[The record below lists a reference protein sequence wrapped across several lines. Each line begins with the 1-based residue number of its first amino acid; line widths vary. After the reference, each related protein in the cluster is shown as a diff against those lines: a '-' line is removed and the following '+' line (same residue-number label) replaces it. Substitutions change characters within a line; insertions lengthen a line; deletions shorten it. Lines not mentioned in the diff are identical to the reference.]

1 MDNQT
6 APYWISFSKRSPE
19 IKLKVEEIFRSYA
32 IKELCSSAE
41 ELYDD
46 MEWGKLNQ
54 ADLYRGLVESSRRQ
68 KCLTLNEMT
77 SIIPPPVSTV
87 VEPGYS
93 EDDFDD
99 TTLVDL
105 LPNDVEGKSLSWFVA
120 HPPSQEIG
128 RKASD
133 IIDQRILDLYVTHVN
148 ETGETYFPQLE
159 SQLRA
164 YYEMIANQ

>member
-1 MDNQT
+1 MTNET
-6 APYWISFSKRSPE
+6 APHWISFSKRSPE
-19 IKLKVEEIFRSYA
+19 VKLKTEEIFRAYA
-32 IKELCSSAE
+32 NKELCTSAE

-54 ADLYRGLVESSRRQ
+54 ADLYRGLIESSRLQ
-68 KCLTLNEMT
+68 KCLTFSEMI
-77 SIIPPPVSTV
+77 SIIPPPISTGIQ
-87 VEPGYS
+87 PGYS
-93 EDDFDD
+93 EDEFDD

-105 LPNDVEGKSLSWFVA
+105 VPNDVEGKSLSWFVA
-120 HPPSQEIG
+120 HPPSQDIG
-128 RKASD
+128 IKASD
-133 IIDQRILDLYVTHVN
+133 IIDGRILDLYVTHVN

>member
-1 MDNQT
+1 M
-6 APYWISFSKRSPE
+6 
-19 IKLKVEEIFRSYA
+19 KLKIEEIFRA
-32 IKELCSSAE
+32 HANKELCTSAE

-46 MEWGKLNQ
+46 MEWGNLSQ
-54 ADLYRGLVESSRRQ
+54 ADLYRGLIESSRRQ
-68 KCLTLNEMT
+68 KCLTFSEMV
-77 SIIPPPVSTV
+77 SIIPPAVSNDV
-87 VEPGYS
+87 QPGYS
-93 EDDFDD
+93 EEEFDD

-105 LPNDVEGKSLSWFVA
+105 VPNDVEGKSLSWFVA

-128 RKASD
+128 IKASD

-164 YYEMIANQ
+164 YYEMIGNQ

>member
-1 MDNQT
+1 MTNQT
-6 APYWISFSKRSPE
+6 APHWISFSERSPE
-19 IKLKVEEIFRSYA
+19 VKLKIEEIFRA
-32 IKELCSSAE
+32 HANKELCTSAE

-46 MEWGKLNQ
+46 MEWGKLSQ
-54 ADLYRGLVESSRRQ
+54 ADLYRGLTESSRRQ
-68 KCLTLNEMT
+68 KCLTFSEMV
-77 SIIPPPVSTV
+77 SIIPPAVSNDV
-87 VEPGYS
+87 QPGYS
-93 EDDFDD
+93 EEEFDD

-105 LPNDVEGKSLSWFVA
+105 VPNDVEGKSLSWFVA

-128 RKASD
+128 IKASD

-164 YYEMIANQ
+164 YYEMIGNQ

>member
-1 MDNQT
+1 MANQT
-6 APYWISFSKRSPE
+6 APHWISFSKRSPE
-19 IKLKVEEIFRSYA
+19 IKRKVEEIFGSYA
-32 IKELCSSAE
+32 NKELYRSAE

-54 ADLYRGLVESSRRQ
+54 ADLYRGLIESSRQ
-68 KCLTLNEMT
+68 HKCLTFNEMID
-77 SIIPPPVSTV
+77 IIPPPVPEDV
-87 VEPGYS
+87 QPGYI
-93 EDDFDD
+93 EDEFDD

-105 LPNDVEGKSLSWFVA
+105 APNDVEGKSLSWFVA
-120 HPPSQEIG
+120 HPPTQEIG
-128 RKASD
+128 FKASD
-133 IIDQRILDLYVTHVN
+133 VIDQRILDLYVTHVN

>member
-1 MDNQT
+1 MTNQT
-6 APYWISFSKRSPE
+6 APHWISFSKRSPE
-19 IKLKVEEIFRSYA
+19 VKLKIEEIFRA
-32 IKELCSSAE
+32 HANKELCTSAE

-46 MEWGKLNQ
+46 MEWGKLSQ
-54 ADLYRGLVESSRRQ
+54 ADLYRGLIESSRRQ
-68 KCLTLNEMT
+68 KCLTFSEMV
-77 SIIPPPVSTV
+77 SIIPPAVSNDV
-87 VEPGYS
+87 QPGYS
-93 EDDFDD
+93 EEEFDD

-105 LPNDVEGKSLSWFVA
+105 VPNDVEGKSLSWFVA

-128 RKASD
+128 IKASD

-164 YYEMIANQ
+164 YYEMIGNQ

>member
-1 MDNQT
+1 MASQT
-6 APYWISFSKRSPE
+6 APHWISFSKRSPE
-19 IKLKVEEIFRSYA
+19 VKLKVEEIFRSYA
-32 IKELCSSAE
+32 NKELCTSAE

-54 ADLYRGLVESSRRQ
+54 ADLYRGLIESSRQ
-68 KCLTLNEMT
+68 HKCLTFKEM
-77 SIIPPPVSTV
+77 SDIIPPPVSADIQ
-87 VEPGYS
+87 PGHS

-105 LPNDVEGKSLSWFVA
+105 VPNDVEGKSLSWFVA

-128 RKASD
+128 YKASD

>member
-1 MDNQT
+1 MTNQT
-6 APYWISFSKRSPE
+6 APHWISFSKRSPE
-19 IKLKVEEIFRSYA
+19 VKLKVEEIFRSYA
-32 IKELCSSAE
+32 NKELCRSAE

-54 ADLYRGLVESSRRQ
+54 ADLYRGLTESSRQR
-68 KCLTLNEMT
+68 KCLTFNEMT
-77 SIIPPPVSTV
+77 DIIPPPVSADIQ
-87 VEPGYS
+87 PGYN

-105 LPNDVEGKSLSWFVA
+105 VPNDVEGKSLSWFVA

-128 RKASD
+128 HKASD

>member
-1 MDNQT
+1 MINQA

-19 IKLKVEEIFRSYA
+19 VKLKTEEVFRAYA
-32 IKELCSSAE
+32 DKEVCTSAE

-46 MEWGKLNQ
+46 MEWGKLAQ
-54 ADLYRGLVESSRRQ
+54 ADLYRGLVESSRQ
-68 KCLTLNEMT
+68 KRCLSVSEMMN
-77 SIIPPPVSTV
+77 IIPPPVTAGI
-87 VEPGYS
+87 EPGS
-93 EDDFDD
+93 NEGEFDD
-99 TTLVDL
+99 TTFVDMV
-105 LPNDVEGKSLSWFVA
+105 PNDVEGKSLSWFVA

-128 RKASD
+128 IKASD

-159 SQLRA
+159 TQLRA